1 MANYSVKQIAEMLDT
16 NPETVRRWIRA
27 GRLES
32 SQASKKEGNV
42 VSEDALK
49 TFLERTPK
57 YAAAAAGMAAAGILS
72 PLPSVPIIGASLA
85 VSVGMSVGM
94 SVANALARPER
105 RKAETASD
113 AKENLIQLQIEKK
126 QLLEQTRAVAQ
137 QLQEQ
142 LKKQEQ
148 QLWEDKRRL
157 QQLQRLVRELE
168 LDLDQSE
175 GR

>member
-32 SQASKKEGNV
+32 SRASKKEGNV

-57 YAAAAAGMAAAGILS
+57 YAAAAAGMAAAGIL
-72 PLPSVPIIGASLA
+72 LPSPSVSVIGASLA
-85 VSVGMSVGM
+85 VSVGMSVA
-94 SVANALARPER
+94 SALARLER

-126 QLLEQTRAVAQ
+126 QLLEQIRAEAQ

-148 QLWEDKRRL
+148 QLQEDKRWL
-157 QQLQRLVRELE
+157 QLLQCLVQELE

>member
-32 SQASKKEGNV
+32 SRASKKEGNV

-57 YAAAAAGMAAAGILS
+57 YAAVAAGMAAAGILS
-72 PLPSVPIIGASLA
+72 PLPSVPVIGASFA
-85 VSVGMSVGM
+85 VSVGMSVA
-94 SVANALARPER
+94 SALARLER

-126 QLLEQTRAVAQ
+126 QLLEQIRAEAQ

-142 LKKQEQ
+142 LIKQEQ
-148 QLWEDKRRL
+148 QLQEDKRWL
-157 QQLQRLVRELE
+157 QLLQCLVRELE

>member
-57 YAAAAAGMAAAGILS
+57 YAAAAAGMAAAGILL
-72 PLPSVPIIGASLA
+72 PLPSVPVIGASLA
-85 VSVGMSVGM
+85 VSVGM

-113 AKENLIQLQIEKK
+113 AKEDLIQLQIEKK

-142 LKKQEQ
+142 LIKQEQ

-157 QQLQRLVRELE
+157 QQLQCLVRELE

>member
-85 VSVGMSVGM
+85 VSVGMSVA
-94 SVANALARPER
+94 SALARLER

-126 QLLEQTRAVAQ
+126 QLLEQIRAEAQ

-148 QLWEDKRRL
+148 QLQEDKRWL
-157 QQLQRLVRELE
+157 QLLQCLVQELE

>member
-85 VSVGMSVGM
+85 VSVGMSV
-94 SVANALARPER
+94 ANALARPER

-148 QLWEDKRRL
+148 QLREDKRRL
-157 QQLQRLVRELE
+157 QLLQCLVQELE

>member
-49 TFLERTPK
+49 AFLERTPK
-57 YAAAAAGMAAAGILS
+57 YAAAAAGVAAASIL
-72 PLPSVPIIGASLA
+72 LPSVPVIGASLA
-85 VSVGMSVGM
+85 VSVGM

-126 QLLEQTRAVAQ
+126 QLLEQIRAAAQ

-148 QLWEDKRRL
+148 QLQEGKRRL
-157 QQLQRLVRELE
+157 QFLQCLVRELE

>member
-57 YAAAAAGMAAAGILS
+57 YAAVAAGMAAAGILS

-85 VSVGMSVGM
+85 VSVGMSVA
-94 SVANALARPER
+94 SALARLER

-126 QLLEQTRAVAQ
+126 QLLEQIRAAAQ

-142 LKKQEQ
+142 LIKQEQ
-148 QLWEDKRRL
+148 QLREDKRRL
-157 QQLQRLVRELE
+157 QFLQCLVRELE

>member
-57 YAAAAAGMAAAGILS
+57 YAAAAAGMAAAGIL
-72 PLPSVPIIGASLA
+72 LPSVPVIGASFA
-85 VSVGMSVGM
+85 VSVGMSVA
-94 SVANALARPER
+94 SALARLER

-126 QLLEQTRAVAQ
+126 QLLEQIRAEAQ

-142 LKKQEQ
+142 LIKQEQ
-148 QLWEDKRRL
+148 QLQEDKRWL
-157 QQLQRLVRELE
+157 QLLQCLVRELE

>member
-85 VSVGMSVGM
+85 VSVGMSVA
-94 SVANALARPER
+94 SALARLER

-126 QLLEQTRAVAQ
+126 QLLEQIRAEAQ

-142 LKKQEQ
+142 LIKQEQ
-148 QLWEDKRRL
+148 QLQEDKRWL
-157 QQLQRLVRELE
+157 QLLQCLVRELE

>member
-42 VSEDALK
+42 VSEEALK
-49 TFLERTPK
+49 AFLERTPK
-57 YAAAAAGMAAAGILS
+57 YAAAAASVAAAGIL
-72 PLPSVPIIGASLA
+72 LPAFPVIGASLA
-85 VSVGMSVGM
+85 VSAGM
-94 SVANALARPER
+94 SVANALAW
-105 RKAETASD
+105 
-113 AKENLIQLQIEKK
+113 
-126 QLLEQTRAVAQ
+126 QTRAVAQ

-148 QLWEDKRRL
+148 QLREDKRRL

-168 LDLDQSE
+168 LNLDQSE

>member
-32 SQASKKEGNV
+32 SRASKKEGNV

-57 YAAAAAGMAAAGILS
+57 YAAAAAGMAAAGIL
-72 PLPSVPIIGASLA
+72 LPSVPVIGASLA
-85 VSVGMSVGM
+85 VSVGMSVA
-94 SVANALARPER
+94 SALARLER

-126 QLLEQTRAVAQ
+126 QLLEQIRAEAQ

-148 QLWEDKRRL
+148 QLQEDKRWL
-157 QQLQRLVRELE
+157 QLLQCLVQELE

>member
-57 YAAAAAGMAAAGILS
+57 YAAAAASVAAAGILL
-72 PLPSVPIIGASLA
+72 PLPSVPVIGASLA
-85 VSVGMSVGM
+85 VSVGMSVA
-94 SVANALARPER
+94 SALARPER

-148 QLWEDKRRL
+148 QLREDKRRL

>member
-57 YAAAAAGMAAAGILS
+57 YAAAAAGMAAAGIL
-72 PLPSVPIIGASLA
+72 LPSVPVIGASLA
-85 VSVGMSVGM
+85 VSVGM

-142 LKKQEQ
+142 IIKQEQ

-157 QQLQRLVRELE
+157 QQLQCLVRELE

>member
-57 YAAAAAGMAAAGILS
+57 YAAAAAGIAAAGILS
-72 PLPSVPIIGASLA
+72 PLPSVPVIGASLA
-85 VSVGMSVGM
+85 VSVGMSVA
-94 SVANALARPER
+94 SALARPER

-148 QLWEDKRRL
+148 QLWVDKRRL

>member
-57 YAAAAAGMAAAGILS
+57 YAAAAAGVAAAGIL
-72 PLPSVPIIGASLA
+72 LPPVSVIGASFA
-85 VSVGMSVGM
+85 VSVGMSVA
-94 SVANALARPER
+94 SALARLER

-126 QLLEQTRAVAQ
+126 QLLEQIRAEAQ

-148 QLWEDKRRL
+148 QLQEDKRWL
-157 QQLQRLVRELE
+157 QLLQCLVRELE

>member
-42 VSEDALK
+42 VSEEALK

-57 YAAAAAGMAAAGILS
+57 YAAAAAGVAAAGIL
-72 PLPSVPIIGASLA
+72 LPSVPVIGASLA
-85 VSVGMSVGM
+85 VSVGMSVA
-94 SVANALARPER
+94 SALARPER

-126 QLLEQTRAVAQ
+126 QLLEQIRAAAQ

-148 QLWEDKRRL
+148 QLQEDKRRL
-157 QQLQRLVRELE
+157 QLLQCLVQELE

>member
-85 VSVGMSVGM
+85 VSVGMSV
-94 SVANALARPER
+94 ANALARPER

-148 QLWEDKRRL
+148 QLQEDKRWL
-157 QQLQRLVRELE
+157 QLLQCLVRELE

>member
-57 YAAAAAGMAAAGILS
+57 YAAAAAGVAAASIL
-72 PLPSVPIIGASLA
+72 LPSVPVISASFA
-85 VSVGMSVGM
+85 VSVGMSVA
-94 SVANALARPER
+94 SALARLER
-105 RKAETASD
+105 RKEETASD

-126 QLLEQTRAVAQ
+126 QLLEQIRAAAQ

-142 LKKQEQ
+142 LIKQEQ
-148 QLWEDKRRL
+148 QLREDKRRL
-157 QQLQRLVRELE
+157 QFLQCLVRELE

>member
-49 TFLERTPK
+49 AFLERTPK
-57 YAAAAAGMAAAGILS
+57 YAAAAASVAAAGILL
-72 PLPSVPIIGASLA
+72 PLPSVPVIGASLA
-85 VSVGMSVGM
+85 VSVGM

-142 LKKQEQ
+142 IIKQEQ

-157 QQLQRLVRELE
+157 QQLQCLVRELE

>member
-42 VSEDALK
+42 VSEEALK
-49 TFLERTPK
+49 AFLERTPK
-57 YAAAAAGMAAAGILS
+57 YAAAAASVAAAGIL
-72 PLPSVPIIGASLA
+72 LPVFPVIGASLA
-85 VSVGMSVGM
+85 VSAGI

-113 AKENLIQLQIEKK
+113 VKENLIQLQIEKK

-148 QLWEDKRRL
+148 QLREDKRRL

>member
-32 SQASKKEGNV
+32 SRASKKEGNV

-57 YAAAAAGMAAAGILS
+57 YAAAAAGMTAAGIL
-72 PLPSVPIIGASLA
+72 LPSVPVIGASLA
-85 VSVGMSVGM
+85 VSVGMSVA
-94 SVANALARPER
+94 SALARPER

-126 QLLEQTRAVAQ
+126 QLLEQIRAAAQ

-148 QLWEDKRRL
+148 QLQEGKRRL
-157 QQLQRLVRELE
+157 QFLQCLVRELE

>member
-42 VSEDALK
+42 VSEEALK
-49 TFLERTPK
+49 AFLERTPK
-57 YAAAAAGMAAAGILS
+57 YAAAAASVAAASLLS
-72 PLPSVPIIGASLA
+72 PVFPVIGASLA
-85 VSVGMSVGM
+85 MSAGASM
-94 SVANALARPER
+94 ASTLMRRER
-105 RKAETASD
+105 RKAETVSD

-126 QLLEQTRAVAQ
+126 QLLEQTKAVAQ

-148 QLWEDKRRL
+148 QLQEDKRRL
-157 QQLQRLVRELE
+157 QKLQRLVRELE

>member
-42 VSEDALK
+42 VSEEALK

-57 YAAAAAGMAAAGILS
+57 YAAAAAGVAAAGIL
-72 PLPSVPIIGASLA
+72 LPSVPVIGASLA
-85 VSVGMSVGM
+85 VSVGMSVA
-94 SVANALARPER
+94 SALARPER

-126 QLLEQTRAVAQ
+126 QLLEQIRAAAQ

-142 LKKQEQ
+142 LP
-148 QLWEDKRRL
+148 
-157 QQLQRLVRELE
+157 
-168 LDLDQSE
+168 
-175 GR
+175 

>member
-57 YAAAAAGMAAAGILS
+57 YAAAAAGMAAAGIL
-72 PLPSVPIIGASLA
+72 LPSVPVIGASLA
-85 VSVGMSVGM
+85 VSVGM

-126 QLLEQTRAVAQ
+126 QLLEQIRAEAQ

-148 QLWEDKRRL
+148 QLQEDKRWL
-157 QQLQRLVRELE
+157 QLLQCLVRELE

>member
-57 YAAAAAGMAAAGILS
+57 YAAAAAGVAAAGIL
-72 PLPSVPIIGASLA
+72 LPSVPVIGASLA
-85 VSVGMSVGM
+85 VSVGMSVA
-94 SVANALARPER
+94 SALARPER

-126 QLLEQTRAVAQ
+126 QLLEQIRAEAQ

-148 QLWEDKRRL
+148 QLQEDKRWL
-157 QQLQRLVRELE
+157 QLLQCLVQELE

>member
-85 VSVGMSVGM
+85 VSVGMSV
-94 SVANALARPER
+94 ANALARPER

-142 LKKQEQ
+142 LIKQEQ
-148 QLWEDKRRL
+148 QLQEDKRWL
-157 QQLQRLVRELE
+157 QLLQCLVRELE

>member
-57 YAAAAAGMAAAGILS
+57 YAAAAAGIAAAGILS
-72 PLPSVPIIGASLA
+72 PLPSVPVIGASLA
-85 VSVGMSVGM
+85 VSVGMSVA
-94 SVANALARPER
+94 SALARPER

-113 AKENLIQLQIEKK
+113 AKEDLIQLQIEKK

-142 LKKQEQ
+142 IIKQEQ

-157 QQLQRLVRELE
+157 QQLQCLVRELE

>member
-32 SQASKKEGNV
+32 SRASKKEGNV

-57 YAAAAAGMAAAGILS
+57 YAAAAAGVAAASIL
-72 PLPSVPIIGASLA
+72 LPPVSVIGASFA
-85 VSVGMSVGM
+85 VSVGMSVA
-94 SVANALARPER
+94 SALARLER

-126 QLLEQTRAVAQ
+126 QLLEQIRAEAQ

-142 LKKQEQ
+142 LIKQEQ
-148 QLWEDKRRL
+148 QLQEDKRWL
-157 QQLQRLVRELE
+157 QLLQCLVRELE

>member
-32 SQASKKEGNV
+32 SRASKKEGNV
-42 VSEDALK
+42 VSEEALK

-57 YAAAAAGMAAAGILS
+57 YAAAAAGMAAAGMLL

-85 VSVGMSVGM
+85 VSVGMSVA
-94 SVANALARPER
+94 SALARLER

-126 QLLEQTRAVAQ
+126 QLLEQIRAEAQ

-148 QLWEDKRRL
+148 QLQEDKRWL
-157 QQLQRLVRELE
+157 QLLQCLVQELE

>member
-32 SQASKKEGNV
+32 SRASKKEGNV

-57 YAAAAAGMAAAGILS
+57 YAAAAAGVAAAGIL
-72 PLPSVPIIGASLA
+72 LPSVPVIGASLA
-85 VSVGMSVGM
+85 VSVGMSVA
-94 SVANALARPER
+94 SALARPER

-126 QLLEQTRAVAQ
+126 QLLEQIRAAAQ

-148 QLWEDKRRL
+148 QLQEGKRRL
-157 QQLQRLVRELE
+157 QFLQCLVRELE

>member
-32 SQASKKEGNV
+32 SRASKKEGNV

-57 YAAAAAGMAAAGILS
+57 YAAAAAGMAAAGIL
-72 PLPSVPIIGASLA
+72 LPSPSVSVIGASLA
-85 VSVGMSVGM
+85 VSVGMSVA
-94 SVANALARPER
+94 SALARLER

-126 QLLEQTRAVAQ
+126 QLLEQIRAEAQ

-142 LKKQEQ
+142 LIKQEQ
-148 QLWEDKRRL
+148 QLQEDKRWL
-157 QQLQRLVRELE
+157 QLLQCLVRELE

>member
-42 VSEDALK
+42 VSEEALK
-49 TFLERTPK
+49 AFLERTPK
-57 YAAAAAGMAAAGILS
+57 YAAAAASVAAAGIL
-72 PLPSVPIIGASLA
+72 LPAFPVIGASLA
-85 VSVGMSVGM
+85 VSVGM

-105 RKAETASD
+105 RKAEISSD

-148 QLWEDKRRL
+148 QLREDKRRL

-168 LDLDQSE
+168 LNLDQSE

>member
-85 VSVGMSVGM
+85 VSVGMSV
-94 SVANALARPER
+94 ANALARPER

-148 QLWEDKRRL
+148 QLREDKRRL
-157 QQLQRLVRELE
+157 QFLQCLVRELE

>member
-57 YAAAAAGMAAAGILS
+57 YAAAAAGVAAASILS

-85 VSVGMSVGM
+85 VSVGMSV
-94 SVANALARPER
+94 ANALARLER

-126 QLLEQTRAVAQ
+126 QLLEQIRAEAQ

-148 QLWEDKRRL
+148 QLQEDKRWL
-157 QQLQRLVRELE
+157 QLLQCLVRELE

>member
-85 VSVGMSVGM
+85 VSVGMSVA
-94 SVANALARPER
+94 SALARLER

-126 QLLEQTRAVAQ
+126 QLLEQIRAEAQ

-148 QLWEDKRRL
+148 QLQEDKRWL
-157 QQLQRLVRELE
+157 QLLQCLVRELE